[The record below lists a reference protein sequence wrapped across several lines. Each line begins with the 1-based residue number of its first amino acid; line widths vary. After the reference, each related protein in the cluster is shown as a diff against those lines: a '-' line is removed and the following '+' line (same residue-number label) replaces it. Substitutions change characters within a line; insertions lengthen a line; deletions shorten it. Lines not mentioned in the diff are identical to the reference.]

1 MPSKNSLKI
10 YVENGFYHVYNRGV
24 EKRIVF
30 ETDQDYKVFLKYIKE
45 VLSPL
50 DEQIPNTK
58 VVMQGLSLQSVRR
71 PVKSYYGKIEMLA
84 YCLMPNHFHFLVKQH
99 EKTSLEGLMRSLM
112 TRYSMYFNKKYD
124 RVGTL
129 FQGRYKAV
137 FVKDDAY
144 LLHLS
149 RYIHLNPGE
158 YSSNLLDTYSSYA
171 DYLGVKNTS
180 WIKPEEIMSFFNNMT
195 MVGIN
200 KYNSYQKFVESNL
213 NSPKILGDL
222 TLEAE

>member
-24 EKRIVF
+24 EKRTVF
-30 ETDQDYKVFLKYIKE
+30 EDDQDYKVFLRYLKE

-71 PVKSYYGKIEMLA
+71 PVKSYYGKIDMLA
-84 YCLMPNHFHFLVKQH
+84 YCLMTNHFHFLIKQY
-99 EKTSLEGLMRSLM
+99 EKSSLEGLMRSLM
-112 TRYSMYFNKKYD
+112 TRYSMYFNKKYK

-137 FVKDDAY
+137 SVKDDAY

-149 RYIHLNPGE
+149 RYIHLNPSE
-158 YSSNLLDTYSSYA
+158 NSSNLVNTFSSYA
-171 DYLGVKNTS
+171 DYLGMSKTS
-180 WIKPEEIMSFFNNMT
+180 WVKPTEIMSFFNNMT

-200 KYNSYQKFVESNL
+200 KYNSYQKFVESSL
-213 NSPKILGDL
+213 NSSSILGEL
-222 TLEAE
+222 TLEVE